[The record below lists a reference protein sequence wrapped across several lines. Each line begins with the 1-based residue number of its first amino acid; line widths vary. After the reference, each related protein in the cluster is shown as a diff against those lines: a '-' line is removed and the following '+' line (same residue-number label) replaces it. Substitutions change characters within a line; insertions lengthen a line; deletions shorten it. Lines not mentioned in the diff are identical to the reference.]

1 MLLVLFTTLFCITDS
16 KSAMCPVPHKP
27 FKQRPGWTFNTK
39 GGHSLPGWCDRVL
52 YLTQGAITIQISDND
67 NDYDAMSDSAMSESD
82 HDLVMAYYTVESSLN
97 ILSVTFNIGDKKK
110 KDQIKGRFD
119 AIMCSLKAKYVTNW
133 RKIDI
138 FHFAFQ
144 EAKAW
149 WDFTKSPAEPKFDF
163 GTTL

>member
-16 KSAMCPVPHKP
+16 KSPPSQSAMCPVP
-27 FKQRPGWTFNTK
+27 KQRPDWTFNTK

-97 ILSVTFNIGDKKK
+97 ILSVTFNIGDKKEH
-110 KDQIKGRFD
+110 DEIEPRFN
-119 AIMCSLKAKYVTNW
+119 AIVCSLRAKLGDKWQT
-133 RKIDI
+133 ISI

-144 EAKAW
+144 EAAAW
-149 WDFTKSPAEPKFDF
+149 WNKGEKK
-163 GTTL
+163 